1 MLSVDSFISCYIIS
15 LPSSIF
21 INGSCFTAVSLSSYC
36 LIFRRY
42 ISSLG
47 LQISS
52 LLSSRW
58 ESSSWK
64 GHCGRKRSKS
74 SRDWQCT
81 LFWLACARMDS
92 FYPYSNMKQL
102 YVVTSNAGKAWV
114 GESGYSSCG
123 AFSFFFFFSSWSSL
137 LSLCTSFPPMM
148 YC

>member
-1 MLSVDSFISCYIIS
+1 MLSIDSFISCYIIS
-15 LPSSIF
+15 VPSSVL

-52 LLSSRW
+52 LLSLRW
-58 ESSSWK
+58 ESSSLK
-64 GHCGRKRSKS
+64 DHCGRKRSKS

-81 LFWLACARMDS
+81 LFSLACARMDS
-92 FYPYSNMKQL
+92 FSPYSNIKQL
-102 YVVTSNAGKAWV
+102 YVLTSNAGKAWV
-114 GESGYSSCG
+114 GESGYIFSG
-123 AFSFFFFFSSWSSL
+123 AISFFFFISSWTSS
-137 LSLCTSFPPMM
+137 LSLCISFQPMM